1 MQEQYNEIKL
11 EFEDRNKELA
21 MLKEKNQNIM
31 EENQTLSLKFN
42 NNSKL
47 EKEMG
52 DKIQKLQSQCENIIN
67 QRSQEFKNKLKTIDE
82 HANNLKIKN
91 EKLSEELL
99 FYKKY

>member
-91 EKLSEELL
+91 EKLSEELIY
-99 FYKKY
+99 YKKY

>member
-11 EFEDRNKELA
+11 EFEERNKELA

-91 EKLSEELL
+91 EKLSEELIY
-99 FYKKY
+99 YKKY